1 MDINTSHINDF
12 YPNLKNTKSLL
23 AVSGGVDSIV
33 LAHLFFKSNFNFSIA
48 HCNYNLRGKDNENDA
63 LLIKKLAKSFNVDL
77 FIKKFDTIKYSKD
90 HKFFHCKFISMSNL
104 FCNFCH
110 NVKCFYQLYQKVY

>member
-1 MDINTSHINDF
+1 MDINTSHIKDF

-90 HKFFHCKFISMSNL
+90 HKFSIQMSAREIRYKWFEEL
-104 FCNFCH
+104 
-110 NVKCFYQLYQKVY
+110 LIII